1 MKKYMVETVNI
12 FRHRYVVEAK
22 EPGHATDEVVMQ
34 MRNDGFK
41 EFSQY
46 HVDEVVS
53 SVREID
59 DREYL
64 RLFDT
69 DNAYLG
75 NWTDE
80 QKFAFVNRIDYNGGA
95 SQELNALCGDSE
107 CCGICNPKKDEIK
120 NLSVEQLTDIHGPI

>member
-1 MKKYMVETVNI
+1 MKKYVVETISI

-22 EPGHATDEVVMQ
+22 EPGHATDEVVVQ

-46 HVDEVVS
+46 HIDECVS

-59 DREYL
+59 DVEYL

-69 DNAYLG
+69 DNSYLA
-75 NWTDE
+75 NWSNE
-80 QKFAFVNRIDYNGGA
+80 QKFAFVNRIDYNGGV
-95 SQELNALCGDSE
+95 SQELNALCGDPE
-107 CCGICNPKKDEIK
+107 CCGICNSKEDKE
-120 NLSVEQLTDIHGPI
+120 